1 MKDNKH
7 PHHDLIVEWA
17 EDTTKQLQGRRIGL
31 DEWLS
36 ASVSNL
42 TDADPDY
49 EFRIKPREFIKGH
62 WYPALKMTD
71 QSDKFGKPYYFD
83 GVKFRENYR
92 GDDHWMPSY
101 FRWIG
106 KSLGEIN
113 FGE

>member
-17 EDTTKQLQGRRIGL
+17 KDTRKQLQGRRIGFG
-31 DEWLS
+31 EWVC

-62 WYPALKMTD
+62 WYPCLFNGDLISVNMW
-71 QSDKFGKPYYFD
+71 D
-83 GVKFRENYR
+83 GESFIEKT
-92 GDDHWMPSY
+92 GDEIGRYEED
-101 FRWIG
+101 FKDIG
-106 KSLGEIN
+106 KSLGAIK